1 MSFIAKPL
9 GIAYRNKGEYNYKI
23 GVTVVDENGDAV
35 TITGDVEVE
44 YIDTDGTIKYLTGSK
59 SENIAYY
66 NVLITDFIESATYK
80 YWVNCFDLDKYG
92 PFELKIMDIA

>member
-35 TITGDVEVE
+35 TVTGDVKIL
-44 YIDTDGTIKYLTGSK
+44 YIDLSGNIQQLTGAK
-59 SENIAYY
+59 SENVAYY
-66 NVLITDFIESATYK
+66 TVLITDFTESGTYK
-80 YWVNCFDLDKYG
+80 YWVQCFDKDIYG
-92 PFELKIMDIA
+92 PYELKIMDIT